1 MISEP
6 ELNGAYGDAF
16 GPTVPAAPLE
26 GAPPPTRERRPP
38 AGWVWALGGALT
50 ASAVWAGGLY
60 ALGDRG
66 DHDAPPVAYRV
77 PTDLCAEVKPTG
89 LARLM
94 GKLTEQPRHTETPHA
109 AVDWFSCTLSVQG
122 AATKSGWKKESQV
135 YVTMAVHKK
144 TDPEPEF
151 DADVDHDR
159 WALGTAE
166 RSGIVGLG
174 EQAVMLTGESLP
186 GPQLRVVDGGVVF
199 SMEASEN
206 WGWAEAHEPKG
217 DQPEGDLDD
226 TALQSA
232 LVEDMGTLMNALKK
246 RAG

>member
-16 GPTVPAAPLE
+16 GPTVPAAPLG

-89 LARLM
+89 LSRLM
-94 GKLTEQPRHTETPHA
+94 GKLTEQPQHRESAHA
-109 AVDWFSCTLSVQG
+109 AVDWFSCSMSVQG
-122 AATKSGWKKESQV
+122 PPTKSGWQKAYDMQ
-135 YVTMAVHKK
+135 VTMAVHKE
-144 TDPEPEF
+144 TDPEAEF
-151 DADVDHDR
+151 DADVDQSR
-159 WALGTAE
+159 WSVGTAE
-166 RSGIVGLG
+166 REAVLGLG
-174 EQAVMLTGESLP
+174 EKAVMLTGGTLGE
-186 GPQLRVVDGGVVF
+186 PQLRVVDGGVVF
-199 SMEASEN
+199 MLEAGLN
-206 WGWAEAHEPKG
+206 WGWADVHEPDG
-217 DQPEGDLDD
+217 EHPDETLDD

-232 LVEDMGTLMNALKK
+232 MIEDMTALLNRLKK
-246 RAG
+246 RAE